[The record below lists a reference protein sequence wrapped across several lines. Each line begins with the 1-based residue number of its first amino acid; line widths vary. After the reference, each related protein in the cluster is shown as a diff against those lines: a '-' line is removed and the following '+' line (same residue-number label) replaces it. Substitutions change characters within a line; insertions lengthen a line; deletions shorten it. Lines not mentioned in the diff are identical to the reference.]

1 MDFGCMRRIKIGIL
15 PALYATLLSSDKA
28 LLLTSDV
35 KRKRKWSKEG
45 GVVMNVFGR
54 IEEAFTLPWFWKEKF
69 GLGRWRMLELSR
81 SLWLQKI

>member
-1 MDFGCMRRIKIGIL
+1 M
-15 PALYATLLSSDKA
+15 
-28 LLLTSDV
+28 
-35 KRKRKWSKEG
+35 KRNRKWSKEG

-81 SLWLQKI
+81 LEACKCLITIMRNTPS